1 MTSAIHNYAQ
11 VLHMLAI
18 DRSDVE
24 NASDIFNESDVLL
37 KALADPRVRF
47 SQKEK
52 AINRIFSGLMASFVK
67 VLCKNGRISHIYEIF
82 DEYKRISETVGGTLL
97 ATVYCVEEPDEAQ
110 TEKIKKFLQRKYN
123 APAVNLEIIRDE
135 SLLGGFVI
143 QCGDMRIDRSLKG
156 RFNQLQQKIIGE
168 VK

>member
-11 VLHMLAI
+11 VLHMLAV

-24 NASDIFNESDVLL
+24 NACDVFGDNEVLL
-37 KALADPRVRF
+37 KALSDPRVRF

-52 AINRIFSGLMASFVK
+52 TIDRIFSGLMASFVK
-67 VLCKNGRISHIYEIF
+67 VLCKNGRISDIHEIF
-82 DEYKRISETVGGTLL
+82 DEYHRICETVGGTLL
-97 ATVYCVEEPDEAQ
+97 ATVYCVEEPNEAQ
-110 TEKIKKFLQRKYN
+110 VKKIKTFLQRKYN

>member
-24 NASDIFNESDVLL
+24 NASDIFSESDVLL

-47 SQKEK
+47 FQKEK
-52 AINRIFSGLMASFVK
+52 TIDRIFSGLMASFVK

-82 DEYKRISETVGGTLL
+82 DEYQRISETVGGTLL

-110 TEKIKKFLQRKYN
+110 TEKIKKYLQRKYN

>member
-37 KALADPRVRF
+37 KALVDPRVRF

-52 AINRIFSGLMASFVK
+52 VINRIFSGLMASFVK